1 MKSDEQFMKLL
12 GIILKIGNCMNAG
25 NKNRGQ
31 ADGYHLDALQKT
43 SSIKD
48 GDGKSIMHTICKKMV
63 EEDSSFMEFR
73 SKFECCQDSI
83 KRIVEDIKKDCET
96 MEKDLKTSQDQ
107 FELIKKFD
115 PETSEIMFGIQV
127 EKFLQEA
134 QTHVMEIH
142 TSKE

>member
-1 MKSDEQFMKLL
+1 
-12 GIILKIGNCMNAG
+12 MNAG
-25 NKNRGQ
+25 NKSRGQ

-48 GDGKSIMHTICKKMV
+48 GDGKSIMFTICKKMV
-63 EEDSSFMEFR
+63 EEDVTFMNFKT
-73 SKFECCQDSI
+73 KFECCQDSI

-115 PETSEIMFGIQV
+115 PETSDIMFGIQI
-127 EKFLQEA
+127 EKFLEQA
-134 QTHVMEIH
+134 NAHVMEI
-142 TSKE
+142 SSGK